1 MKKDTVSFLAL
12 GGQAENGKSM
22 YVFEINNKIF
32 VVDTG
37 FRFPEQDKLGV
48 DIIIPKFDYLI
59 ENKDRISAII
69 ISHGHDD
76 VMQALGYLLE
86 EISAPIYAPTLT
98 CNLIKVMMEHYNKRN
113 RSNIKLDIHAVHRND
128 DVVIDGVTVSFFPLT
143 HSIPGSVGVAFNTS
157 QGAVV
162 YTGESIIDFGA
173 PSGFRSNIQRMID
186 IGKKG
191 VLALLVE
198 SSYASKEGYTSPK
211 HKLTSKIEPIFED
224 ASGRI
229 IITAYAQNIFRIK
242 EIIQL
247 TRKYNRRLV
256 FYGRDAYDNTNA
268 LLRGSADLPN
278 PVLEVP
284 INNRATKEMV
294 GNPRYDDSLVVL
306 ITGTANSIYHDL
318 CDIIDGGD
326 ERLKLSA
333 TDTIIVAS
341 PVLPGAEKIANKAQN
356 DLYKTNG
363 KIYILQNKDL
373 QSMHASIEDIK
384 VYIQVFNPKYFI
396 PIKGEYQH
404 FVANK
409 KVALSMDIQEDN
421 ILLIDNGEKVTFK
434 DGKRVPGFEEI
445 PVDGIMIDGIGVG
458 DVGTKVIDDRI
469 LLSQDGVVIIGMTV
483 DQATREIITATDVQ
497 TRGFVYLR
505 DADYIVKA
513 IIEMAEIE
521 VEKAH
526 ENRNID
532 LNDTRSSIKDKVMK
546 YILKET
552 GKKPVVLPVIIEIP
566 SL

>member
-22 YVFEINNKIF
+22 YIIEINEKIF

-59 ENKDRISAII
+59 ENKKRISAII

-76 VMQALGYLLE
+76 VMQALGYILE
-86 EISAPIYAPTLT
+86 EIDAPIYAPTLT
-98 CNLIKVMMEHYNKRN
+98 SNLIKVMIEHYNKRN
-113 RSNIKLDIHAVHRND
+113 RSHIKLNLHPVHRND
-128 DVVIDGVTVSFFPLT
+128 DVMIDGVLVSFFPLT
-143 HSIPGSVGVAFNTS
+143 HSIPGSVGIAFKTN
-157 QGAVV
+157 QGRVV

-173 PSGFRSNIQRMID
+173 PSGFKSNIQRMMD
-186 IGKKG
+186 IGKEG

-198 SSYASKEGYTSPK
+198 SSYATKEGYTSPK
-211 HKLTSKIEPIFED
+211 HKLTNKIESIFED
-224 ASGRI
+224 ATGRI
-229 IITAYAQNIFRIK
+229 IISAYAQNIFRIK
-242 EIIQL
+242 EIIEL

-268 LLRGSADLPN
+268 LLRSSKDLPN

-284 INNRATKEMV
+284 INNLATKEMV
-294 GNPRYDDSLVVL
+294 GNPIYNDSLVVL

-326 ERLKLSA
+326 ERLKLDEN
-333 TDTIIVAS
+333 DTIIVAS

-356 DLYKTNG
+356 DLYKTNA
-363 KIYILQNKDL
+363 KIHILQNKDL
-373 QSMHASIEDIK
+373 HSMHASIEDIK
-384 VYIQVFNPKYFI
+384 VYIQIFNPKYYI

-409 KVALSMDIQEDN
+409 NIALNMGIPNEN
-421 ILLIDNGEKVTFK
+421 ILLVDNGEKISFQNQQ
-434 DGKRVPGFEEI
+434 RIPGYEEI
-445 PVDGIMIDGIGVG
+445 EVDGVMIDGIGVG

-469 LLSQDGVVIIGMTV
+469 QLSQDGVVIIGMTV
-483 DQATREIITATDVQ
+483 DQLTHEIVTATDVQ
-497 TRGFVYLR
+497 TRGFIYLR
-505 DADYIVKA
+505 DADYIVKT
-513 IIEMAEIE
+513 ITEIAESE
-521 VEKAH
+521 VERAS
-526 ENRNID
+526 ENAVVDLIETRNI
-532 LNDTRSSIKDKVMK
+532 IKDKVVR

-552 GKKPVVLPVIIEIP
+552 GKKPVVLPVIIEI
-566 SL
+566 SN